1 MTFSPEEQR
10 LKAHL
15 KTLGRETGITFNRL
29 LKETFLQRFI
39 VRVAVSTYRENLIF
53 KGGLCLKQYL
63 DLGRGTKD
71 LDFLLRQVQVEE
83 ATLTGVFEEIA
94 SIDRQDGFEFQ
105 LTRIQL
111 LEDNNKPYP
120 GYRILFA
127 ATCGNIK
134 ESVQLD
140 LGIDDVV
147 DAQLARVLLLS
158 VNNKPLF
165 DENSIELQ
173 VYPLEYIFSEKLQTI
188 IFRAEFNSRMKD
200 FYDVYRIITSGHL
213 NIEKTVTAIQ
223 GTFNHRRTPISQIE
237 LDSQGLQ
244 RNWER
249 FLAKERLQA
258 PRLGELIDDINRFLL
273 KNNLCEK

>member
-15 KTLGRETGITFNRL
+15 KTLSQETGVAFNRL
-29 LKETFLQRFI
+29 FKETFLQHFI
-39 VRVAVSTYRENLIF
+39 VRVAGSPYRENLIF

-71 LDFLLRQVQVEE
+71 LDFLLKQVQAEE
-83 ATLTGVFEEIA
+83 ATLTRVFEDIA
-94 SIDRQDGFEFQ
+94 SIDSQDGFEFR
-105 LTRIQL
+105 LIRIQL

-134 ESVQLD
+134 DTVQLD
-140 LGIDDVV
+140 LGVDDVV
-147 DAQLARVLLLS
+147 DTQLARVLLLT

-165 DENSIELQ
+165 DENSVELQ

-200 FYDVYRIITSGHL
+200 FYDVYQIINSGHL
-213 NIEKTVTAIQ
+213 NIEKTVIAIQ
-223 GTFNHRRTPISQIE
+223 DTFNHRKTSISQIK

-249 FLAKERLQA
+249 FLAKEKLQA
-258 PRLGELIDDINRFLL
+258 PTLSELVDEINHFLL
-273 KNNLCEK
+273 AKKLY